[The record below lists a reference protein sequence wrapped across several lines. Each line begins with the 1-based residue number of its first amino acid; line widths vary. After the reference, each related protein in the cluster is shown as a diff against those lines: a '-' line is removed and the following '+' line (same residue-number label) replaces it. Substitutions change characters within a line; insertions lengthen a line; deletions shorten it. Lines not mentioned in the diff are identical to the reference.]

1 MSKEDDLEA
10 IMAELEA
17 AVNEDACTAPEDD
30 DERLSSAPKNPQ
42 ERRSHARSTKSTK
55 AREKRRGDNYRRG
68 VVVAICVIVT
78 FAGLLAVTGWIT
90 TPDIQGRP
98 VSILSPAVK
107 LNNDFKQVVAWNN
120 TIKSAMTTTFNYSF
134 SLSKLSDASST
145 LSGIEDTIGAAQMPS
160 QFQPVLHAMIEEITY
175 GLDINGYLSDAQ
187 KGGAVPHSRMSVAMT
202 DYRSISGEITKYL
215 NSN

>member
-1 MSKEDDLEA
+1 MSEEADLEE
-10 IMAELEA
+10 IMAQLEA
-17 AVNEDACTAPEDD
+17 AVNEDALPE
-30 DERLSSAPKNPQ
+30 SSVPESQSPIHKNKRHTK
-42 ERRSHARSTKSTK
+42 EKSEARRRREHSH
-55 AREKRRGDNYRRG
+55 RRGI
-68 VVVAICVIVT
+68 VTAICRIIVLL
-78 FAGLLAVTGWIT
+78 GLLIGIGWIT
-90 TPDIQGRP
+90 TPVIQGRP

-145 LSGIEDTIGAAQMPS
+145 LSGIENTIGAAQMPS

-202 DYRSISGEITKYL
+202 DYKSISGEITKYL